1 MAFFIFIPIK
11 PRKTELVGPNRF
23 AELCELNLA
32 NFAILFAKFAFKKI
46 VKIICYKFN
55 RKELKLNAS
64 YAKNRFGL
72 SEPVFRTM

>member
-23 AELCELNLA
+23 AELCELYLA
-32 NFAILFAKFAFKKI
+32 NFAVLFAKFGFKKI
-46 VKIICYKFN
+46 VKKICHKFN
-55 RKELKLNAS
+55 RKELKLNVS